1 MALQALKPIALY
13 RLEDTIVFWN
23 DTPVGWD
30 LVNMFGS
37 LPAEGRRVVAELLVE
52 SAPAFPQTTDPV
64 VVCDFKGVQGVPAD
78 MPSYALVGIH
88 SDFWQEDVPVWSSGE
103 PDPREGGE
111 S

>member
-52 SAPAFPQTTDPV
+52 SAPAFPPDHRSRRRLRL
-64 VVCDFKGVQGVPAD
+64 QGSPGGPRRHAKLR
-78 MPSYALVGIH
+78 PRWHPLRLLAGRRARLVLG
-88 SDFWQEDVPVWSSGE
+88 
-103 PDPREGGE
+103 
-111 S
+111 